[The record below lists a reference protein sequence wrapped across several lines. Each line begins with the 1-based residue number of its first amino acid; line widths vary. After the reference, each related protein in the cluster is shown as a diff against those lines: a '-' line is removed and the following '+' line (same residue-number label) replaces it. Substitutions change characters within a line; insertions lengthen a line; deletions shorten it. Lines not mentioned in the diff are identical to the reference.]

1 MVRSASHSPSRPMPS
16 HRPSPRPLR
25 AAARRIGTVLFLAGL
40 TALLALPAVAQ
51 EGPRI
56 AHQPSAN
63 IPFSAAVQVG
73 DTYWFSGKL
82 GVSAETRAMEEG
94 TVAAE
99 TRAILEAFDELFG
112 ELGVGFE
119 DVVKA
124 TVYLTDV
131 EGYGEMNEVYAEYFP
146 EDAPAREAVIVADLV
161 AGASIEISFI
171 AVRR

>member
-1 MVRSASHSPSRPMPS
+1 MVRSASHSSSAPTSALGPWPS
-16 HRPSPRPLR
+16 
-25 AAARRIGTVLFLAGL
+25 AARRVCTGLFLAGL
-40 TALLALPAVAQ
+40 TAVLAVPLAAQ

-82 GVSAETRAMEEG
+82 GVSAETRAMDEG
-94 TVAAE
+94 RVAAE
-99 TRAILEAFDELFG
+99 TRGILEAFDELFG

-131 EGYGEMNEVYAEYFP
+131 EGYGEMNEVYREYFP
-146 EDAPAREAVIVADLV
+146 EEAPAREAVIVADLV
-161 AGASIEISFI
+161 AGASIEISFV

>member
-1 MVRSASHSPSRPMPS
+1 MARPARFSSSSPGL
-16 HRPSPRPLR
+16 RPLLR
-25 AAARRIGTVLFLAGL
+25 SGAVLAGL
-40 TALLALPAVAQ
+40 LAFLTLPGSAQ
-51 EGPRI
+51 EGPRV
-56 AHQPSAN
+56 AHQPSEN

-94 TVAAE
+94 AVAAE
-99 TRAILEAFDELFG
+99 TRTILEAFAELFDD
-112 ELGVGFE
+112 LGLGFE

-131 EGYGEMNEVYAEYFP
+131 DGYGEMNEVYREYFP
-146 EDAPAREAVIVADLV
+146 EEAPAREAVIVADLV
-161 AGASIEISFI
+161 AGASIEISFV